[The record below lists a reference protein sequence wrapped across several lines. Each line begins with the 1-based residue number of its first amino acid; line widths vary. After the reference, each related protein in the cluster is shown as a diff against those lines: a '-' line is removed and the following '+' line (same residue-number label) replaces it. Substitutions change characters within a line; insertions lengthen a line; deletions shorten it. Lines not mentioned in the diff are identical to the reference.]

1 MEFQEFQ
8 QEIKINQKTCVYFT
22 TVDCQVCRVV
32 KPKLKSILKEY
43 PHISL
48 IEINLMDSPII
59 ASQNMVFAVPTLI
72 IFSNGNEVKRFSRY
86 LDMSDI
92 SIFLQRNSHEDNI
105 V

>member
-1 MEFQEFQ
+1 MEFQEFH
-8 QEIKINQKTCVYFT
+8 QELKSNQTIAVYFT

-48 IEINLMDSPII
+48 MEINSMDSPII

-72 IFSNGNEVKRFSRY
+72 IFSDGNEVKRFSRY
-86 LDMSDI
+86 LDMPDI
-92 SIFLQRNSHEDNI
+92 SSFLHRISHEDNI
-105 V
+105 E